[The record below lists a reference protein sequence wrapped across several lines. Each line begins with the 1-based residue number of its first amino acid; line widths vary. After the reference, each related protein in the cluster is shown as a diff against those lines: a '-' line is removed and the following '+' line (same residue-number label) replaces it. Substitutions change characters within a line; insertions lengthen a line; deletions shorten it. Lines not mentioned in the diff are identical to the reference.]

1 MKLKGSRVLLTGGAG
16 FIGSHV
22 ADALIAAGVGRL
34 VVVDDLSLGQESNLD
49 TARAAFPALEF
60 HRLDLA
66 DDEAVAKNLGD
77 ETFDFCFN
85 LAVIP
90 LPASL
95 VEPKRTTDRNVLMTT
110 NICELAR
117 AGKIRRLI
125 QYSSSEVYGTARTV
139 PMDEAHPLEA
149 ETPYAASKVAT
160 DSIAISYH
168 RTFGIDVVVLRPF
181 NNYGPRQ
188 NDKAY
193 AGIIPIVANRV
204 KSGAPITI
212 HGDGEQ
218 TRDFIYV
225 GDTARVTLA
234 LAERD
239 DVAGEVFNVGSGR
252 ETSVNV
258 LVRLMFE
265 LLGQPAYPL
274 EYGPAR
280 PGDVRRHLAGVAKAE
295 TVLGFAPQ
303 VSLREGMAKTLEWY
317 RSRA

>member
-1 MKLKGSRVLLTGGAG
+1 MKLQGSQVLLTGGAG

-22 ADALIAAGVGRL
+22 ADALATAGVGGL
-34 VVVDDLSLGQESNLD
+34 VVVDDLSLGDVGNLD
-49 TARAAFPALEF
+49 AARHAFPALEF
-60 HRLDLA
+60 HQLDLA
-66 DDEAVAKNLGD
+66 DESVVMRALAGKR
-77 ETFDFCFN
+77 FDFCFN

-110 NICELAR
+110 NVCEMVR
-117 AGKIRRLI
+117 AGQIRRLI

-160 DSIAISYH
+160 DCIALSYH
-168 RTFGIDVVVLRPF
+168 RTFGIDATILRPF

-193 AGIIPIVANRV
+193 AGIIPIVINRV
-204 KSGAPITI
+204 CDGTPITI
-212 HGDGEQ
+212 FGDGEQ

-225 GDTARVTLA
+225 GDTARATLQ

-239 DVAGEVFNVGSGR
+239 DVSGEVFNIGSGR
-252 ETSVNV
+252 ETSVNA
-258 LVRLMFE
+258 LVHLMVD
-265 LLGQPAYPL
+265 LMGRPDYPL
-274 EYGPAR
+274 EYGPPR
-280 PGDVRRHLAGVAKAE
+280 PGDVRRHLAGVAKAAR
-295 TVLGFAPQ
+295 VLQYQPQ
-303 VSLREGMAKTLEWY
+303 VSLREGMEKTIAWY

>member
-1 MKLKGSRVLLTGGAG
+1 MKLQGSQVLLTGGAG

-22 ADALIAAGVGRL
+22 ADALAAAGVGSL
-34 VVVDDLSLGQESNLD
+34 VVVDDLSLGQVGNLEE
-49 TARAAFPALEF
+49 ARRAFPALEF
-60 HRLDLA
+60 HQLDLA
-66 DDEAVAKNLGD
+66 DESAVMRALAGKR
-77 ETFDFCFN
+77 FDFCFN

-110 NICELAR
+110 NVCEMAR
-117 AGKIRRLI
+117 AGQIRRLI

-139 PMDEAHPLEA
+139 PMDESHPLEA

-160 DSIAISYH
+160 DCIALSYH
-168 RTFGIDVVVLRPF
+168 RTFGIDATILRPF

-193 AGIIPIVANRV
+193 AGIIPIVINRV
-204 KSGAPITI
+204 RDGTPITI
-212 HGDGEQ
+212 FGDGEQ

-225 GDTARVTLA
+225 GDTARATLQ

-239 DVAGEVFNVGSGR
+239 DVSGEVFNIGSGR
-252 ETSVNV
+252 ETSVNA
-258 LVRLMFE
+258 LVHLMVE
-265 LLGQPAYPL
+265 LMGRPDYPL
-274 EYGPAR
+274 EYGPPRA
-280 PGDVRRHLAGVAKAE
+280 GDVRRHLAGVAKAE
-295 TVLGFAPQ
+295 RVLQYQPQ
-303 VSLREGMAKTLEWY
+303 VSLREGMEKTIAWY

>member
-1 MKLKGSRVLLTGGAG
+1 MKLQDSRVLLTGGAG

-22 ADALIAAGVGRL
+22 ADALVAAGVSRL
-34 VVVDDLSLGQESNLD
+34 VVVDDLSLGQLANLEA
-49 TARAAFPALEF
+49 ARRAFPALEF
-60 HRLDLA
+60 HPLDLA
-66 DDEAVAKNLGD
+66 DEAAVERLLGA
-77 ETFDFCFN
+77 EQFDFCFN

-95 VEPKRTTDRNVLMTT
+95 IEPKRTTDRNVLMTT
-110 NICELAR
+110 NVCELAR

-125 QYSSSEVYGTARTV
+125 QYSSSEVYGTARSV
-139 PMDEAHPLEA
+139 PMGEAHPLEA

-160 DSIAISYH
+160 DSIALSYH
-168 RTFGIDVVVLRPF
+168 RTFGIDAVVLRPF

-204 KSGAPITI
+204 KAGAPISI

-225 GDTARVTLA
+225 GDTARATLM

-239 DVAGEVFNVGSGR
+239 DVVGEVFNVGSGK
-252 ETSVNV
+252 ETSVNA
-258 LVRLMFE
+258 LVGLMVE
-265 LLGQPAYPL
+265 LMGQPEYPL

-295 TVLGFAPQ
+295 QALGFAPE
-303 VSLREGMAKTLEWY
+303 VSLREGMAETLAWY

>member
-1 MKLKGSRVLLTGGAG
+1 MKLQGCRILLTGGAG

-22 ADALIAAGVGRL
+22 ADALVAAGVSRL
-34 VVVDDLSLGQESNLD
+34 VVVDDLSLGQLSNLEA
-49 TARAAFPALEF
+49 ARRAFPALEF
-60 HRLDLA
+60 HELDLA
-66 DDEAVAKNLGD
+66 DEIAVERLLG
-77 ETFDFCFN
+77 EERFDFCFN

-95 VEPKRTTDRNVLMTT
+95 VEPKRVVDRNVLMTT
-110 NICELAR
+110 NICEMAR
-117 AGKIRRLI
+117 AGRIGRLI
-125 QYSSSEVYGTARTV
+125 QFSSSEVYGTARSV
-139 PMDEAHPLEA
+139 PMDELHPLEA

-160 DSIAISYH
+160 DSIALSYH

-193 AGIIPIVANRV
+193 AGIIPIVVNRV
-204 KSGAPITI
+204 QAGVPLTI

-225 GDTARVTLA
+225 GDTARATLL

-239 DVAGEVFNVGSGR
+239 DVVGEVFNIGSGR
-252 ETSVNV
+252 ETSVNA
-258 LVRLMFE
+258 LVGLMVE
-265 LLGQPAYPL
+265 LMGRPEYPL

-295 TVLGFAPQ
+295 QVLQYHPE
-303 VSLREGMAKTLEWY
+303 VSLREGMEKAIAWY
-317 RSRA
+317 RSRG